1 MEDLSQLKKE
11 FIDRIKLIANRAI
24 LFKDSLFSYAY
35 LWKEDRRE
43 RMRQFLVY
51 NHFLSDWEQD
61 KISESHLAV
70 PEFAPNLDH
79 FKDKVE
85 EFKKKSKSHLDLT
98 FISDLYIFTLKKGK

>member
-1 MEDLSQLKKE
+1 MDDLAQLKKD
-11 FIDRIKLIANRAI
+11 FIDRIILIANRAI
-24 LFKDSLFSYAY
+24 QFKDSLFSYAY

-61 KISESHLAV
+61 KILESRLAV
-70 PEFAPNLDH
+70 PEFTPNLDD

-85 EFKKKSKSHLDLT
+85 ELKKKVEIT
-98 FISDLYIFTLKKGK
+98 F